1 MPFVGWALLVYLI
14 DTTLKCILKHYGPCG
29 LDSRLIQYLE
39 ELPRHLH
46 LRLGKSEDFWR
57 EELDSPL
64 SKLHRLD
71 LINGGISYA
80 VKLARHNSE
89 RTGTGICRY
98 LRESIERDWILNWLT
113 QYIRSMLS
121 QYYNLP

>member
-1 MPFVGWALLVYLI
+1 VGWAVLVYLYV
-14 DTTLKCILKHYGPCG
+14 TTLDYMRKHYGPCG
-29 LDSRLIQYLE
+29 LDGRLIQYLE
-39 ELPRHLH
+39 ELPRQLH

-57 EELDSPL
+57 EEPDKPL
-64 SKLHRLD
+64 SKLHTLD

-80 VKLARHNSE
+80 VELARHNSE
-89 RTGTGICRY
+89 RTGTGICHY

-121 QYYNLP
+121 QHYNLP

>member
-1 MPFVGWALLVYLI
+1 LVYLHE
-14 DTTLKCILKHYGPCG
+14 TTLDYIRKHYGPCG
-29 LDSRLIQYLE
+29 LDARLIQYLE
-39 ELPRHLH
+39 ELHRQLH

-57 EELDSPL
+57 EELDNPL
-64 SKLHRLD
+64 SNLHTLD

-80 VKLARHNSE
+80 VELARHNSE
-89 RTGTGICRY
+89 RTGTGICHY

-121 QYYNLP
+121 QHYDLP

>member
-1 MPFVGWALLVYLI
+1 VGWAVLVYLHETALDYI
-14 DTTLKCILKHYGPCG
+14 RKHYGPCG
-29 LDSRLIQYLE
+29 LDARLIQYLE
-39 ELPRHLH
+39 ELPRQLH

-57 EELDSPL
+57 EELDKPL
-64 SKLHRLD
+64 SKLHTLD

-80 VKLARHNSE
+80 VELARHNSE
-89 RTGTGICRY
+89 RTGTGICHY

-121 QYYNLP
+121 QYYTLS

>member
-1 MPFVGWALLVYLI
+1 VGWAVLVYLHE
-14 DTTLKCILKHYGPCG
+14 TTLDYIRKHYGPCG
-29 LDSRLIQYLE
+29 LDARLIQYLE
-39 ELPRHLH
+39 ELHRQLH

-57 EELDSPL
+57 EELDNPM

-80 VKLARHNSE
+80 VELARHNSE
-89 RTGTGICRY
+89 RTGTGICHY

-113 QYIRSMLS
+113 QYIRNMLS
-121 QYYNLP
+121 QHYDLP

>member
-1 MPFVGWALLVYLI
+1 VLAYLHE
-14 DTTLKCILKHYGPCG
+14 TTLDYIRMHYGPCG
-29 LDSRLIQYLE
+29 LDARLIQYLE

-57 EELDSPL
+57 GELDNPL
-64 SKLHRLD
+64 SKLHTLD
-71 LINGGISYA
+71 LINGGIRYA

-89 RTGTGICRY
+89 RTGTDICHY
-98 LRESIERDWILNWLT
+98 LRESIERVWLLNWLT

-121 QYYNLP
+121 QHYNLP